1 MDETKVL
8 SKEEKDTLLKLARNA
23 IDRRFDKS
31 RPKVAVE
38 PTSNLKSSSGA
49 FVTLHKRGK
58 LRGCIGRFTSD
69 TDLTD
74 TVAEM
79 AQAAAFEDPRF
90 PSVRPEEMADID
102 MEISVLTP
110 MRKINDVSEIEV
122 GRHGI
127 YIIQGPMR
135 GVLLPQV
142 ATEQGWDRNTFLEH
156 TCMKAGL
163 TPNCW
168 QSDKTEIYIFSA
180 EIFSEHD

>member
-1 MDETKVL
+1 MDDAQHL
-8 SKEEKDTLLKLARNA
+8 SQEEKDLLLKLARNT
-23 IDRRFDKS
+23 IDRRFDKTK
-31 RPKVAVE
+31 PKTPVE
-38 PTSNLKSSSGA
+38 MTPNLTASSGA
-49 FVTLHKRGK
+49 FVTLHKRGA

-79 AQAAAFEDPRF
+79 AQSAAFEDPRF
-90 PSVRPEEMADID
+90 PPLRPDELDD
-102 MEISVLTP
+102 VDFEISVLTP
-110 MRKINDVSEIEV
+110 MKKITDVNEIEV

-142 ATEQGWDRNTFLEH
+142 ATEQGWDRKTFLDH
-156 TCMKAGL
+156 TCLKAGL

-168 QSDKTEIYIFSA
+168 QSEKTDIYIFSA
-180 EIFSEHD
+180 EIFSEK